1 LRSDSAL
8 IQTIGRAAR
17 HLEGK
22 VIMYADKITG
32 SMERAL
38 EETNRRREIQRAYN
52 EEHGIEPQ
60 AIVKQVRDLTDRVRA
75 IMADEM
81 QEDEDVPEGAEMV
94 NLAELPPD
102 RLHKMIKE
110 LEKEMKKAAQSLE
123 FEKAAALR
131 DQVFELRG
139 ALVEKQGADGDLLLS

>member
-1 LRSDSAL
+1 VIPAL